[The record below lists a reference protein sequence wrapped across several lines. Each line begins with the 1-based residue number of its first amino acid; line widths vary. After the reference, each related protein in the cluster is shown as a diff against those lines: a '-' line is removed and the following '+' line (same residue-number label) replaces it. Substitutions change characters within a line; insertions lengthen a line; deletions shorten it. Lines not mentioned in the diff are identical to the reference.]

1 MSKLFRPELTGIK
14 IDRQDLSSLLNMINT
29 MANRTASSDTSTSG
43 KGDSSTVA
51 NLTRS
56 AMLSQ
61 LSPTQKH
68 HRNKKH
74 GSDKDRARERDSSAR
89 GITVTTHKLSYK
101 ETCAAQLRGYIRDLL
116 RLNYD
121 DLSIPR
127 LFIVL
132 PNQQDKKLL
141 QLFFLCECGNHTK
154 GANGQICDIH
164 FVNHTGYDLE
174 RQDEFIADYG
184 SYILV
189 TLYMLRD
196 GAVAQGCTVP
206 PLRSLDITGTRDIH
220 SLVHES
226 IHYLEKKIY
235 DRKSGIKY
243 KECWKLEA
251 SKLEQVKTYLRNL
264 ENSSGLF
271 DHFDRVVAQDSR
283 CVWICHEHR
292 REYHEAMVHRLKE
305 VITGNGGVFLEEN
318 GAIVIR
324 LGTGARQET
333 FHNALRKVCWIQD
346 GGNGKALATID
357 LQLTHT
363 HAGVTYHHILVN
375 LNAFVSLRM
384 DFA

>member
-1 MSKLFRPELTGIK
+1 
-14 IDRQDLSSLLNMINT
+14 
-29 MANRTASSDTSTSG
+29 MANRTASPDTSG
-43 KGDSSTVA
+43 KDGSSTVA
-51 NLTRS
+51 DLTRS

-61 LSPTQKH
+61 LNPTQKH
-68 HRNKKH
+68 HTNKKH
-74 GSDKDRARERDSSAR
+74 GLDKDRARKSDSPVR
-89 GITVTTHKLSYK
+89 GITVTTHKLSYR
-101 ETCAAQLRGYIRDLL
+101 ETCAAKLRGYIRDLL
-116 RLNYD
+116 GLNYD
-121 DLSIPR
+121 DLSIPQ

-132 PNQQDKKLL
+132 PNQEDKESL

-154 GANGQICDIH
+154 GTNGQICDIH

-196 GAVAQGCTVP
+196 GAVAQGYTVP
-206 PLRSLDITGTRDIH
+206 PLRSLDITGTRDIR

-235 DRKSGIKY
+235 NRKSGIKY
-243 KECWKLEA
+243 KKCWKLEA
-251 SKLEQVKTYLRNL
+251 SKLEKVKTYLRNL
-264 ENSSGLF
+264 ENISGLF

-292 REYHEAMVHRLKE
+292 REYHEAVVHRLKE

-318 GAIVIR
+318 GATVIR
-324 LGTGARQET
+324 LGTGVMQEA

-346 GGNGKALATID
+346 GGNAKALAAID
-357 LQLTHT
+357 LRLTHT
-363 HAGVTYHHILVN
+363 HAGVTYRHILVD
-375 LNAFVSLRM
+375 LSAFGSLRM